1 MNKTIGQVW
10 DLLIDYDIATPEEQ
24 TIDLPL
30 IESNGNIRNVSLGC
44 NTAASSISFSITK

>member
-1 MNKTIGQVW
+1 MKNKKGFT
-10 DLLIDYDIATPEEQ
+10 
-24 TIDLPL
+24 L